1 MPQLFTSAD
10 LGAGANGETYGYAY
24 ERSDGGTV
32 KNKLTNVSAY
42 ERRTVPINYRRST
55 YLIGTY
61 SRAQVRDR
69 FGGYHSIGV
78 LPPVRKPTLSDGGL
92 ASGSTGNMI
101 GYQTFCMKQ
110 NGVLICESNPGP
122 QTDTLAAAGTGRT
135 WSSLDWQPTDSHVTH
150 ARGYV
155 SVDGALP
162 ALAWERPLA
171 STASATVT
179 ESVLTDALGRTL
191 PVRKGVDQ
199 QYQLDIFARGVP
211 PYCKYAE
218 EYHDAFFYAGDPIH
232 PERIYFSKLFEPEAV
247 NSTPVTVNGRVDEP
261 WLTTTDGL
269 PVTGIQRCGD
279 ELIVGTP
286 KGIDRIQ
293 GYSYGDY
300 AIHRI
305 SNYWNVISHFS
316 MRRCGPLDSL
326 FFASSHGPTIYN
338 AGTFRFIGASLASWW
353 RDNFRLYPTFF
364 QDAFG
369 VEDRYWQ
376 TYNLLIPQQDNT
388 TLWLVVDFNSAEAG
402 IPIWVWDIRARKDW
416 VSAEM
421 AVDSTS
427 YYWERYTGS
436 CDGRVRQE
444 NVMTDADDNGDI
456 YRKKMTVQSGHRYM
470 GDQSGDEGHGRTFHP
485 LDLFLQH
492 QNQAATVS
500 VYAGED
506 DSPNA
511 ALPADGPKTLPARA
525 MPTGQRARTKRTSER
540 VALSGVS
547 GKGVTVKVEVV
558 APIDVEFRGWA
569 IHHREGPGGNEP
581 FA

>member
-1 MPQLFTSAD
+1 MPQVFTSAD
-10 LGAGANGETYGYAY
+10 LGAGPNGETYGYAY
-24 ERSDGGTV
+24 ERSDAGTLT
-32 KNKLTNVSAY
+32 NKLTAVAAY
-42 ERRTVPINYRRST
+42 DRRTVPIRYRRNT
-55 YLIGTY
+55 YLIGTFT
-61 SRAQVRDR
+61 RAQVRDR
-69 FGGYHSIGV
+69 FGAYHSIGV
-78 LPPVRKPTLSDGGL
+78 LPPTRKPTLADG
-92 ASGSTGNMI
+92 AATGSTGNMI
-101 GYQTFCMKQ
+101 GYQTFCMIA

-122 QTDTLAAAGTGRT
+122 QTDTLVSAGTGRVWT
-135 WSSLDWQPTDSHVTH
+135 NLDWGPVDSHVTH

-162 ALAWERPLA
+162 ALAWERPINLA
-171 STASATVT
+171 NINGSVT
-179 ESVLTDALGRTL
+179 ENVLTGALGRTL
-191 PVRKGVDQ
+191 PVRKGIDQ
-199 QYQLDIFARGVP
+199 QFQLDVFARGVP

-232 PERIYFSKLFEPEAV
+232 PERIYVSKLFEPEAV
-247 NSTPVTVNGRVDEP
+247 NSTPVTVYGRVDEP

-269 PVTGIQRCGD
+269 PVMGLQRQGD

-286 KGIDRIQ
+286 RGIDRIQ
-293 GYSYGDY
+293 GYGYGDY

-338 AGTFRFIGASLASWW
+338 SGSFRFIGANLASWW
-353 RDNFRLYPTFF
+353 REQFRLYPTFF
-364 QDAFG
+364 ANAFG
-369 VEDRYWQ
+369 VESRYWQ

-402 IPIWVWDIRARKDW
+402 LPIWVWDIRNRQDW
-416 VSAEM
+416 VSAEL
-421 AVDSTS
+421 AVNATS
-427 YYWERYTGS
+427 YYWERYTG
-436 CDGRVRQE
+436 DTGGEVRQE
-444 NVMTDADDNGDI
+444 DVMTDADDDNDT
-456 YRKKMTVQSGHRYM
+456 YQKRMTVQSGHRYM
-470 GDQSGDEGHGRTFHP
+470 GDQSGDEAHGHTFGP

-492 QNQAATVS
+492 ENQAATIS

-511 ALPADGPKTLPARA
+511 ASPAVTQSLPARA
-525 MPTGQRARTKRTSER
+525 QPTGKRARTKRSSER
-540 VALSGVS
+540 VALAQAS
-547 GKGVTVKVEVV
+547 GKGITTKVEVV

-569 IHHREGPGGNEP
+569 VQHREGPAGDEP